1 MFEAKLDQ
9 ILTSVTKLEQ
19 DVGALKQ
26 DVGGLKQDVG
36 GLKQDVGGLKQDVG
50 GLKQDVGGLK
60 QDVGG
65 LKQDVGGLKEK
76 QDEMLIAFR
85 AHWADMSSLHR
96 AVREDLR
103 RFEDRVENKLTQVN
117 QSIQALKDSIER
129 QDFRSDELGRRIER
143 LELKP
148 PL

>member
-1 MFEAKLDQ
+1 MSEAKLDQ
-9 ILTSVTKLEQ
+9 ILNTVTKLELEFSE
-19 DVGALKQ
+19 LKQ

-50 GLKQDVGGLK
+50 GLKQ
-60 QDVGG
+60 
-65 LKQDVGGLKEK
+65 K
-76 QDEMLIAFR
+76 QDEMLTAFR
-85 AHWADMSSLHR
+85 AHWADMSTLHR
-96 AVREDLR
+96 AVRDDLR

-117 QSIQALKDSIER
+117 QSIQALKDSLER

-143 LELKP
+143 LELREKP